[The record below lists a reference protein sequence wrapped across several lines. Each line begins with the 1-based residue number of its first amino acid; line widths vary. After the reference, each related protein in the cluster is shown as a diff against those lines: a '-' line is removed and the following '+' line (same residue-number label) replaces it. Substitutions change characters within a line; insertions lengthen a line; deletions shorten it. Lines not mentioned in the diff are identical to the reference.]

1 MLSVVRNAIKNPI
14 FVVIIGLMIVSF
26 ALWGVNDI
34 FQAPG
39 TAVTTV
45 GNERVTVYE
54 LSRDFERALQRERE
68 ENPGY
73 TQEQGRADGL
83 GDTVLNQLVLD
94 AMLRSQARS
103 LGISAS
109 NAAVRDEIIAF
120 EAFVDPVT
128 GGFDRIGYRNYL
140 ASAGQRENQF
150 EEEVR
155 NDVVLR
161 QLTQGLFDGIRQP
174 DVYRTLLTRYLSE
187 TRDLE
192 ALVISP
198 SAAGEIGEATE
209 EQLQSTID
217 DNPQFFTTP
226 ARRGFTIMRLRIEDY
241 LGNVTVDETQIA
253 EQYEYELEV
262 GAIGTPA
269 TRTYTQISFDNESDA
284 REAAERLGNDED
296 PAAIAA
302 DLGGNPPT
310 RLEDRQS
317 YQVPD
322 EQVRDALFEMA
333 VGDTLAV
340 ETRFGSWFALVVE
353 AAQDDAIPTLEER
366 SAEIRDQLGRAA
378 AEDALYADLGSYE
391 EARGSGFNIEESAL
405 EAGLPY
411 EVYQPIDNQGRDD
424 GGRFAFG
431 FFEEQDVLA
440 AIFAS
445 PALIDG
451 ELTEYGEGNFFA
463 ARVDIVEE
471 PRVRTLEEAREDAET
486 VWRLQEI
493 DSRLEALA
501 EEVVALV
508 DGGQTLDAIAA
519 ANPDFRIEQ
528 ASLRRDQTA
537 DNFSRQ
543 VVALAFDL
551 DVGEME
557 ATRSGTGRSHMVIR
571 INAARDAEIPQPE
584 ILSQVEDFLN
594 QGYRRDIDSSLVSAL
609 YREFEYD
616 GSDVDLQ
623 LRDQALGVVDPNA
636 IQ

>member
-83 GDTVLNQLVLD
+83 GNTVLNQLVLD

-109 NAAVRDEIIAF
+109 NAAVRDEIIGF
-120 EAFVDPVT
+120 EAFVDPIT
-128 GGFDRIGYRNYL
+128 GGFDRLGYQNYL
-140 ASAGQRENQF
+140 SSAGQRENQF
-150 EEEVR
+150 EEEIR
-155 NDVVLR
+155 NDIVLR
-161 QLTQGLFDGIRQP
+161 QLTEGLFDGIRQP
-174 DVYRTLLTRYLSE
+174 DVYRTILTRYLSE

-192 ALVISP
+192 ALVIYP
-198 SAAGEIGEATE
+198 SAAGEIGEPTDA
-209 EQLQSTID
+209 QLQTTID

-226 ARRGFTIMRLRIEDY
+226 ARRGFTIMRLRIDDY

-269 TRTYTQISFDNESDA
+269 TRTYTQISFDNESAA

-302 DLGGNPPT
+302 DLGGNPPS
-310 RLEDRQS
+310 RQEDRQS
-317 YQVPD
+317 YQIAD

-333 VGDTLAV
+333 AGDTIAV
-340 ETRFGSWFALVVE
+340 ETRFGSWFAIVVE
-353 AAQDDAIPTLEER
+353 AAQDDDIPTLEER
-366 SAEIRDQLGRAA
+366 SVEIREQLARAA
-378 AEDALYADLGSYE
+378 AEDALYADLGAYE

-405 EAGLPY
+405 AANIPY
-411 EVYQPIDNQGRDD
+411 AVYQPIDNQGRDD
-424 GGRFAFG
+424 DGRFAFG
-431 FFEEQDVLA
+431 FFQEQDVLEA
-440 AIFAS
+440 VFSS

-451 ELTEYGEGNFFA
+451 ELTEFGDGNFFA
-463 ARVDIVEE
+463 ARVDIVEA
-471 PRVRTLEEAREDAET
+471 PRVRTLEEARDDAET

-501 EEVVALV
+501 EEVVELV
-508 DGGQTLDAIAA
+508 ESGQSLDAIAA
-519 ANPDFRIEQ
+519 ANPDFRVEQ

-543 VVALAFDL
+543 VVSLAFGL

-557 ATRSGTGRSHMVIR
+557 ATRTGSGRSHMVLR
-571 INAARDAEIPQPE
+571 VNAARDGEIPQPE

-609 YREFEYD
+609 YREFDYD
-616 GSDVDLQ
+616 GSEVNVQ
-623 LRDQALGVVDPNA
+623 LRDQALGVIDPNA